1 MTHSESQKDRLIDLL
16 FKQSDHQHQSILL
29 EINRKQALILFEKL
43 LDPFRKSVFFSQDRY
58 FLAFKTILKQ
68 YPDFINLPISKE
80 KIHPLHLMIDY
91 FFYYHEKIAKNPNPS
106 LFFDKPYFFFVI
118 KNLIDSASNINLV
131 DDSGYGV
138 IDKVL
143 MKGYAELVVYLINL
157 TSRQNQSEDH
167 QKIIALDNDSKLRAL
182 AFALIEKNNDIV
194 QIILQT
200 SPDLTLPINNHQNI
214 FLFVINNC
222 QDEARIIEVFDKLIG
237 ILKSNSRFNN
247 SDKEFDNLLV
257 KIFCEYDQKNFNVI
271 SYAIQKNY
279 LKLIEKILS
288 FNIPTDLILED
299 GCDILQFAIRVS
311 KNDQIEKI
319 IIESFQKKLSQNH
332 DLTEQEVKE
341 KLKIFLNRRVCSDK
355 IDDQNINFQEQGA
368 IHFAVNAD
376 KLTVV
381 EYLLD
386 KGADP
391 FLRGRKGITPFGL
404 CVDFKKSILAEFFFK
419 KFLQSDLLNKLKEVS
434 IEYHHD
440 QDQPLFSF
448 EILKKFIEKD
458 VEHAEEFFWRMMNF
472 QCLLT
477 KIFEKPYILP
487 IFNQIIYQE
496 CRGDL
501 SSFLK
506 ISEIAVVKLV
516 TLSEL
521 DDAKLMITKLEIS
534 KRLILFDCFK
544 DQIFDYFSKEL
555 TKDDSYCK
563 KLLGGDNIE
572 HISQAMALNF
582 IKIILEKNFSDLGF
596 QNSLQDDNL
605 SMQSDDLLLEE
616 DGDFQVVD
624 IQQNL
629 IHSQLPDQEAIDIVS
644 NASEHFFE
652 QVEIDGELFEL
663 LQGIDV
669 VNQEQWFAMTS
680 IEINHLRCK
689 KITDYLNQNYQLA
702 DNLEKLFLEILKKE
716 IVTFFEEISNDL
728 KSSRNAKTNLYLKF
742 IIRSVLQDEQY
753 LEFERKL
760 IDENPTEIKS
770 FIHDQIDHDL
780 ISLGK
785 KPATKASLVVSK
797 DNQAL
802 GKRKSRESSLE

>member
-1 MTHSESQKDRLIDLL
+1 MIHNESQKDQLIDLL
-16 FKQSDHQHQSILL
+16 FKQSDHQHQSTLL
-29 EINRKQALILFEKL
+29 EINYEQALILFEKL

-58 FLAFKTILKQ
+58 FLAFKAILKQ
-68 YPDFINLPISKE
+68 YPDFINLSISKE

-91 FFYYHEKIAKNPNPS
+91 FFYYHEKIANNPNPS
-106 LFFDKPYFFFVI
+106 SLFDKPYFFFIV
-118 KNLIDSASNINLV
+118 KNLIDSGSNLNSV

-138 IDKVL
+138 IDKAI

-157 TSRQNQSEDH
+157 TSRQNQPEDH

-182 AFALIEKNNDIV
+182 VLALIEENNDIV

-200 SPDLTLPINNHQNI
+200 GPDLTLPINNNQNI
-214 FLFVINNC
+214 FLFLISNC
-222 QDEARIIEVFDKLIG
+222 KDEARIIEVFDKLIE
-237 ILKSNSRFNN
+237 ILKSNSRFGD
-247 SDKEFDNLLV
+247 SEEEFDNLLV

-271 SYAIQKNY
+271 SYAIQKNH
-279 LKLIEKILS
+279 LKLVEKILS
-288 FNIPTDLILED
+288 FKIPADLILVD

-332 DLTEQEVKE
+332 DLTEQEVEE

-376 KLTVV
+376 KLAVV

-386 KGADP
+386 RGADP
-391 FLRGRKGITPFGL
+391 FLRGRKGLTPFSL
-404 CVDFKKSILAEFFFK
+404 CVDFKKSVLAKFFFK
-419 KFLQSDLLNKLKEVS
+419 KFLQSDLLNKLNEFS
-434 IEYHHD
+434 IKYHHD
-440 QDQPLFSF
+440 QDQSLFSF
-448 EILKKFIEKD
+448 EILKNFIEKD
-458 VEHAEEFFWRMMNF
+458 VEDADEFFWRMMNF
-472 QCLLT
+472 QSLLT

-506 ISEIAVVKLV
+506 ISEIAVIKLV

-521 DDAKLMITKLEIS
+521 DDAKLMITKLEIF
-534 KRLILFDCFK
+534 KRLVLFDCFK
-544 DQIFDYFSKEL
+544 NQIFDYFSKEL
-555 TKDDSYCK
+555 TKDDGYCK
-563 KLLGGDNIE
+563 KLLDGANIE
-572 HISQAMALNF
+572 QISQAMALNF

-605 SMQSDDLLLEE
+605 SIQSDDFLLKEN
-616 DGDFQVVD
+616 GDFQVVD
-624 IQQNL
+624 IQRNL
-629 IHSQLPDQEAIDIVS
+629 AHSQLPDHEAMDMVF
-644 NASEHFFE
+644 NASEHFIG
-652 QVEIDGELFEL
+652 QVEIDSELFEL
-663 LQGIDV
+663 LQGVDV
-669 VNQEQWFAMTS
+669 VNQEQWFAMAS
-680 IEINHLRCK
+680 IEINHFDVK
-689 KITDYLNQNYQLA
+689 KISDYLIQNYQFA

-716 IVTFFEEISNDL
+716 IATFFEEISDDL
-728 KSSRNAKTNLYLKF
+728 EFSKNTKTNLYLKF

-760 IDENPTEIKS
+760 IDENSTEIKS
-770 FIHDQIDHDL
+770 FIHERIDHDL

-797 DNQAL
+797 DNRAL